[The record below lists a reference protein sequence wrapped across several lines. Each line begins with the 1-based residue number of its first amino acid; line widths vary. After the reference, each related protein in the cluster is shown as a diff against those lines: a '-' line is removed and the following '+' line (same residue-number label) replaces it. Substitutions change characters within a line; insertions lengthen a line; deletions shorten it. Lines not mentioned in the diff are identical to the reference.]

1 MKKGFYLKLAWTGIR
16 KNKKLYLP
24 YLLTCIG
31 MVMMFYIVSFLST
44 SQVLREMKGGD
55 TMQSM
60 LMLGYQVIGVF
71 ALIFLFY
78 TNSFLIRRRKTEFG
92 LYNILGMGKR
102 NLARVLLWE
111 SLIITVISL
120 AAGLLS
126 GMILSK
132 FAELGMVNILQ
143 GDTTFSFHIE
153 PIAIIQTLILF
164 AVIFTLILL
173 NTLRQ
178 IHLTNPIQLLHS
190 ENAGEKPPKANWF
203 FALVGVFL
211 LGCAYYLAVTIENP
225 VVALLWFFVAVIMV
239 IVATYLLFISGSVTI
254 CRMLQEEKEV
264 LLSNKPFCFG
274 FFHGIPYEK
283 EWGGACFH
291 LHPLYDGIGDGI
303 QHRVPLCWIRRQLAH
318 PLSTEYQSGHQG
330 QQFISPGFR
339 PNGYGERAV
348 GRNRVGQWTAT
359 FQYPGLPVGCL

>member
-132 FAELGMVNILQ
+132 FAELGMVNICGHFYL
-143 GDTTFSFHIE
+143 DPFE
-153 PIAIIQTLILF
+153 
-164 AVIFTLILL
+164 
-173 NTLRQ
+173 
-178 IHLTNPIQLLHS
+178 
-190 ENAGEKPPKANWF
+190 
-203 FALVGVFL
+203 
-211 LGCAYYLAVTIENP
+211 YLAANP
-225 VVALLWFFVAVIMV
+225 SDQSHSTAAQRKRRGKAAQGQLVFRFGRGIPV
-239 IVATYLLFISGSVTI
+239 
-254 CRMLQEEKEV
+254 RMR
-264 LLSNKPFCFG
+264 LLS
-274 FFHGIPYEK
+274 
-283 EWGGACFH
+283 GGDH
-291 LHPLYDGIGDGI
+291 
-303 QHRVPLCWIRRQLAH
+303 
-318 PLSTEYQSGHQG
+318 
-330 QQFISPGFR
+330 
-339 PNGYGERAV
+339 
-348 GRNRVGQWTAT
+348 
-359 FQYPGLPVGCL
+359 